1 MATLDTQTDTD
12 SDTEAELGKQQ
23 RQTSTD
29 TVYLKIRSKI
39 LDNEFRPGMQVLE
52 QELVKLFGVS
62 RTPVREALIR
72 LQNESLVEIIP
83 RHGMRVRQVSISD
96 MEEIY
101 QILTSLEA
109 TAAELATMR
118 SPSAGELKPFEDAC
132 VEMERALVADDL
144 EAWAAADEAFHLH
157 LLKLCGNGRIEG
169 IVRKY
174 WDQIHR
180 ARYITLRLGPKPHDS
195 VVEHRAIIE
204 AMRRGD
210 ADAAGSLFRE
220 HRTHGV
226 RKQID
231 TLKRFRLYEV

>member
-1 MATLDTQTDTD
+1 MEILDT
-12 SDTEAELGKQQ
+12 ELESCRLQ

-29 TVYLKIRSKI
+29 TVYLKIRAKI

-62 RTPVREALIR
+62 RTPVREAMIR
-72 LQNESLVEIIP
+72 LQNESLVDIIP
-83 RHGMRVRQVSISD
+83 RHGMRVRQVSIAD

-109 TAAELATMR
+109 TAAQLA
-118 SPSAGELKPFEDAC
+118 AGRTLRPRELKPFENAC
-132 VEMERALVADDL
+132 LEMERALADDDL

-157 LLKLCGNGRIEG
+157 LLKLSGNGRIAE

-195 VVEHRAIIE
+195 AVEHRAII
-204 AMRRGD
+204 AAIARGD
-210 ADAAGSLFRE
+210 TEAAASLFRM
-220 HRTHGV
+220 HRTNGV
-226 RKQID
+226 QKQID